1 MSNDLRI
8 AVLGVGMMG
17 AFHVDALS
25 KRVRGAKVTVVNDF
39 LADKAAE
46 VAGAV
51 GARAEADPIA
61 AINDPDVDA
70 VLLASPGAA
79 HAEQVNA
86 CLDRGIPVLCEKP
99 LTTDIDSAYAIVQKE
114 KALGKQLI
122 QVGFMRRFDPEY
134 VALRKLIADGG
145 LGKPLMV
152 HCIHRN
158 PAVGDHFNSEFM
170 IRDSVVHEVDSVRFL
185 LDEEITS
192 VEVIKGVATSSAPH
206 GTHDPMLVIFE
217 TESGAIVT
225 DEIFVRT
232 GVAYEVRTEVVGEKG
247 SAFIGLDQNLQL
259 KSTDGRWG
267 GKITPGFVER
277 FGQAYDIEL
286 QRWVDAAKAGT
297 IDGPS
302 AWDGYAAVAVCEA
315 GVLAVRSGAK
325 VHVHLAGALR
335 RHHQRP
341 RNNTPG
347 YRPPTWKER
356 GREARTRPADVLLDQ
371 LGLRAARHRGQPR
384 LRLDGAV
391 AQGGLRPVLQVP
403 AGRRRRRQETE
414 EGRRATRAS
423 GIASVLPVLR
433 WSGPDEDQRQAAVR
447 AWKRVIQITVDLGV
461 EVMNSEFNGTAG
473 GAGDRRGAV
482 PEVDGRAAADLRA
495 RRRRS

>member
-1 MSNDLRI
+1 MSDELRI

-25 KRVRGAKVTVVNDF
+25 KRVRGAQVTVVNDF

-46 VAGAV
+46 VAGKV
-51 GARAEADPIA
+51 GARVEADPLA
-61 AINDPDVDA
+61 AVRDSDVDA
-70 VLLASPGAA
+70 VVIATPGAA
-79 HAEQVNA
+79 HHEQVTA

-99 LTTDIDSAYAIVQKE
+99 LTTDIASSYALVQKE

-134 VALRKLIADGG
+134 AALQKLIADGG

-170 IRDSVVHEVDSVRFL
+170 IRDSVVHEVDCVRFL
-185 LDEEITS
+185 LGEEITS
-192 VEVIKGVATSSAPH
+192 VEVIKGAATGNAPH
-206 GTHDPMLVIFE
+206 GVHDPMLVIFE

-225 DEIFVRT
+225 VESFVRT
-232 GVAYEVRTEVVGEKG
+232 GVAYEVRTEVVGERG
-247 SAFIGLDQNLQL
+247 SALIGLDQNLQV

-267 GKITPGFVER
+267 GAITPSFVER

-325 VHVHLAGALR
+325 VHVHLAGGSSVASI
-335 RHHQRP
+335 
-341 RNNTPG
+341 
-347 YRPPTWKER
+347 
-356 GREARTRPADVLLDQ
+356 EAEEPHAGIQAPDLE
-371 LGLRAARHRGQPR
+371 
-384 LRLDGAV
+384 GAW
-391 AQGGLRPVLQVP
+391 P
-403 AGRRRRRQETE
+403 
-414 EGRRATRAS
+414 
-423 GIASVLPVLR
+423 
-433 WSGPDEDQRQAAVR
+433 
-447 AWKRVIQITVDLGV
+447 
-461 EVMNSEFNGTAG
+461 
-473 GAGDRRGAV
+473 
-482 PEVDGRAAADLRA
+482 
-495 RRRRS
+495 

>member
-1 MSNDLRI
+1 MSDELRI

-51 GARAEADPIA
+51 DARVESDPIA

-70 VLLASPGAA
+70 VLLASPGDA
-79 HAEQVNA
+79 HAEQLNA

-99 LTTDIDSAYAIVQKE
+99 LTTDIRSAYAIVQKE
-114 KALGKQLI
+114 RALGKQLI

-134 VALRKLIADGG
+134 VALQKLIAGAG
-145 LGKPLMV
+145 LGNPLIV
-152 HCIHRN
+152 HCTHRN
-158 PAVGDHFNSEFM
+158 PAVGDHFNSEYM

-185 LDEEITS
+185 LGQELTS
-192 VEVIKGVATSSAPH
+192 VEVIKGAATGGAPH

-247 SAFIGLDQNLQL
+247 SALIGLDQNLQV

-267 GKITPGFVER
+267 GAITPSFVER
-277 FGQAYDIEL
+277 FGQAYDVEL
-286 QRWVDAAKAGT
+286 QRWVDAAEAGT
-297 IDGPS
+297 IDGAS

-315 GVLAVRSGAK
+315 GVLSLRSGAK
-325 VHVHLAGALR
+325 FHVHLVGSTVASIEPEEPHAGIQAPDL
-335 RHHQRP
+335 
-341 RNNTPG
+341 
-347 YRPPTWKER
+347 E
-356 GREARTRPADVLLDQ
+356 
-371 LGLRAARHRGQPR
+371 
-384 LRLDGAV
+384 GAW
-391 AQGGLRPVLQVP
+391 P
-403 AGRRRRRQETE
+403 
-414 EGRRATRAS
+414 
-423 GIASVLPVLR
+423 
-433 WSGPDEDQRQAAVR
+433 
-447 AWKRVIQITVDLGV
+447 
-461 EVMNSEFNGTAG
+461 
-473 GAGDRRGAV
+473 
-482 PEVDGRAAADLRA
+482 
-495 RRRRS
+495 